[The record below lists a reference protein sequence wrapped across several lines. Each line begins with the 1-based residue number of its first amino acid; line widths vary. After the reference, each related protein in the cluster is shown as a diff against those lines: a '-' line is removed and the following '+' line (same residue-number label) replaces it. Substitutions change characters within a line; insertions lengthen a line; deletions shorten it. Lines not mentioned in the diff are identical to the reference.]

1 MKKISVSSTFSVRFA
16 SGKKLRVFTPGVYEL
31 SEEEL
36 GNWFVQGCIREG
48 RAAVLPDDADETGL
62 SADKLRSMTVS
73 SLKKMAAEMGIEVQ
87 GSPKKDALVAMIL
100 EADLAEE
107 GDQDPD
113 GDKGNDPDAPAGD
126 VDPDAEAP
134 ADPEEN

>member
-16 SGKKLRVFTPGVYEL
+16 SGKKLRVFTPGVHEL

-62 SADKLRSMTVS
+62 SEDKLRSMTVS

-100 EADLAEE
+100 EADQAEE

-113 GDKGNDPDAPAGD
+113 GDKGDDTDAPAG
-126 VDPDAEAP
+126 P
-134 ADPEEN
+134 ADLDGEAKTEPEED

>member
-16 SGKKLRVFTPGVYEL
+16 SGKKLRVFTPGVHEL
-31 SEEEL
+31 SEEEI

-48 RAAVLPDDADETGL
+48 RAAVLPDDAGEPGL
-62 SADKLRSMTVS
+62 SADKLRAMTVS
-73 SLKKMAAEMGIEVQ
+73 SLRKMAAEMGIEVQ

-100 EADLAEE
+100 EADQAEE

-113 GDKGNDPDAPAGD
+113 GDKDEGPDAPAGD
-126 VDPDAEAP
+126 VDPDAEAK
-134 ADPEEN
+134 AEPEEN

>member
-1 MKKISVSSTFSVRFA
+1 MKKISVSHEFRVRFA
-16 SGKKLRVFTPGVYEL
+16 PGGTRREFTPGVHEL

-62 SADKLRSMTVS
+62 SADKLRAMTVS
-73 SLKKMAAEMGIEVQ
+73 SLRRMAVEMGVEVQ

-100 EADLAEE
+100 EADQAEE

-113 GDKGNDPDAPAGD
+113 GDKDKGPDAPAGD
-126 VDPDAEAP
+126 VDPDAEAKTE
-134 ADPEEN
+134 PEEN

>member
-16 SGKKLRVFTPGVYEL
+16 SGKKLRVFTPGMHEL

-48 RAAVLPDDADETGL
+48 RAAVLPDDADEAGL
-62 SADKLRSMTVS
+62 SEDKLRSMTVS

-100 EADLAEE
+100 EADQAEE
-107 GDQDPD
+107 GDK
-113 GDKGNDPDAPAGD
+113 DKGPDAPAGD
-126 VDPDAEAP
+126 ADPDAEAP
-134 ADPEEN
+134 AEPEEN

>member
-16 SGKKLRVFTPGVYEL
+16 SGKKLRVFTPGMHEL

-62 SADKLRSMTVS
+62 SEDKLRAMTVS
-73 SLKKMAAEMGIEVQ
+73 SLKNMAAEMGIEVQ

-100 EADLAEE
+100 EADQAEE

-113 GDKGNDPDAPAGD
+113 GDKDKGPDAPSGD
-126 VDPDAEAP
+126 VDPDAEAKTE
-134 ADPEEN
+134 PEEN

>member
-16 SGKKLRVFTPGVYEL
+16 SGKKLRVFTPGVHEL
-31 SEEEL
+31 SEEEI
-36 GNWFVQGCIREG
+36 GNWFVQGCILEG

-62 SADKLRSMTVS
+62 SEDKLRAMTVS

-87 GSPKKDALVAMIL
+87 GSPKKDTLVAMIL
-100 EADLAEE
+100 EADQAEE
-107 GDQDPD
+107 SDQGPD

-126 VDPDAEAP
+126 VDPDAEAKT
-134 ADPEEN
+134 DPEEN